1 MKPIRLPEP
10 PGTGMETPEI
20 FTGGAANVVRRAVA
34 IATGSPSADSQC
46 LGLVRALGLADRLTL
61 FVSPVSPLFL
71 SACARAARHCQAIAV
86 SVALIF

>member
-1 MKPIRLPEP
+1 
-10 PGTGMETPEI
+10 
-20 FTGGAANVVRRAVA
+20 VRRAVVIGNGCA
-34 IATGSPSADSQC
+34 GAENQC